1 MQTKKQN
8 ISFVQNLGDDIGDFN
23 ANSEFINYFGT
34 TPNSIL
40 ITLTNKTK
48 LENYIKN
55 NKPTKTISS
64 FDRESNSKSFYE
76 DRSLLIYDQGFA
88 ILIYSRNG
96 SKPSSYIL
104 FTEEAKTEALN
115 IAKSIAKVTI
125 NKKQKDS
132 AFINLISLNNRGELD
147 LLKYEINK
155 VQLDLALNYGE
166 EFIKKYEKIINR
178 LSTDNDKGVVLFHGE
193 PGTGK
198 TTLIRKLL
206 YDLKDKKRII
216 YLPSDI
222 SSRLSEPGFMSFIM
236 KYPNSILLIEDAEM
250 AIKKREGGEKSA
262 IHNILNMTDGLLADC
277 LSIQVIC
284 TFNTKL
290 EDIDEA
296 LLRDGRLIARHEFGL
311 LSNNQILQIAN
322 KEQLKI
328 LNSEIEPM
336 TIAKLYSYKNAN

>member
-1 MQTKKQN
+1 
-8 ISFVQNLGDDIGDFN
+8 L
-23 ANSEFINYFGT
+23 
-34 TPNSIL
+34 NSIGA
-40 ITLTNKTK
+40 K

-147 LLKYEINK
+147 LLKYKINK

-236 KYPNSILLIEDAEM
+236 KYPNSILLI
-250 AIKKREGGEKSA
+250 AISASSIKRKEREERNQLY
-262 IHNILNMTDGLLADC
+262 IIY
-277 LSIQVIC
+277 
-284 TFNTKL
+284 
-290 EDIDEA
+290 
-296 LLRDGRLIARHEFGL
+296 LI
-311 LSNNQILQIAN
+311 
-322 KEQLKI
+322 
-328 LNSEIEPM
+328 
-336 TIAKLYSYKNAN
+336 